1 MSAQTYPARLEH
13 ALLGMC
19 LLEPD
24 VFKKASCLTRADFT
38 EENAIV
44 FEVGLGLA
52 MKGLASDAISVAL
65 ELRRLGKLEVA
76 GGEEYILNLIADRAA
91 EDPRRANKFIKDITE
106 WSARRHASSA
116 AQNHA
121 LALMNSAVPL
131 DRALD
136 AVRSTVSE
144 ASEALGADEFEPL
157 GAMSEALIEGW
168 RSPDRNPG
176 LPTGFAQL
184 DEQINSGLRPGQLVV
199 IAGDT
204 GSGKSSLASQ
214 IALTAAH
221 AAKVNPGK
229 FGAPEGKSAP
239 VLIFSYE
246 MSKEEIYERMVAQRS
261 PVSDSFRA
269 PRGWLSTDLPLAEEG
284 ARVIADLPLFV
295 FDENGATVE
304 DVRSTVERFS
314 AIYGRKPALVV
325 VDYIGLMNMPGTT
338 NRVEVISHITR
349 SLKAM
354 AREMHIPIIALAQI
368 NREAGKRVSH
378 RPGLTDLRESGSIEQ
393 DANIVLLVYR
403 ESYYIVDPE
412 AKKAAEDGN
421 PDVEVIVA
429 KNRSG
434 RSGSIKM
441 RWLGRRYL
449 FVPDPS
455 WVSSFGAP
463 MFKGRGIIEFP
474 ILTAPVRSQTDSER
488 AIEAIGTH
496 CDQTQTKCDRAVL
509 IAAFGNSPKS
519 KWGEVTVGH
528 VIDGLVKSGQV
539 RTATEGVKHV
549 YWLPGQFPEVT
560 SPSAIDADA
569 DNLFN

>member
-1 MSAQTYPARLEH
+1 MVQNLTARKARPRSLRRPAREGRKSNEANVTWSPPMSAQTYPVRLEH

-24 VFKKASCLTRADFT
+24 VFKQASCLTRADFT

-106 WSARRHASSA
+106 WSARRNASSA

-121 LALMNSAVPL
+121 LVLMNSAVPL

-136 AVRSTVSE
+136 AVRSTVSK
-144 ASEALGADEFEPL
+144 ASEALGGDEFEPL

-168 RSPDRNPG
+168 RSPVRNPG

-199 IAGDT
+199 IAGAT

-269 PRGWLSTDLPLAEEG
+269 PRGWLSTDLPLAENG
-284 ARVIADLPLFV
+284 ARLIADLPLFV

-304 DVRSTVERFS
+304 DVRSTV
-314 AIYGRKPALVV
+314 
-325 VDYIGLMNMPGTT
+325 
-338 NRVEVISHITR
+338 
-349 SLKAM
+349 
-354 AREMHIPIIALAQI
+354 
-368 NREAGKRVSH
+368 
-378 RPGLTDLRESGSIEQ
+378 
-393 DANIVLLVYR
+393 
-403 ESYYIVDPE
+403 
-412 AKKAAEDGN
+412 
-421 PDVEVIVA
+421 
-429 KNRSG
+429 
-434 RSGSIKM
+434 
-441 RWLGRRYL
+441 
-449 FVPDPS
+449 
-455 WVSSFGAP
+455 
-463 MFKGRGIIEFP
+463 
-474 ILTAPVRSQTDSER
+474 
-488 AIEAIGTH
+488 
-496 CDQTQTKCDRAVL
+496 C
-509 IAAFGNSPKS
+509 
-519 KWGEVTVGH
+519 
-528 VIDGLVKSGQV
+528 
-539 RTATEGVKHV
+539 
-549 YWLPGQFPEVT
+549 
-560 SPSAIDADA
+560 
-569 DNLFN
+569 

>member
-1 MSAQTYPARLEH
+1 MSGQTPYSLRIEH
-13 ALLGMC
+13 ALLGIC
-19 LLEPD
+19 LLEAD
-24 VFKKASCLTRADFT
+24 AFKKASRLSRSDFS

-52 MKGLASDAISVAL
+52 IKDKPSDAISVAL
-65 ELRRLGKLEVA
+65 ELRRLGKLEAV
-76 GGEEYILNLIADRAA
+76 GGEEYILGLIADRAA
-91 EDPRRANKFIKDITE
+91 EDPRRADDLITKIAE
-106 WSARRHASSA
+106 WSARRHASKA
-116 AQNHA
+116 AENHVV
-121 LALMNSAVPL
+121 ALMDSAVPFN
-131 DRALD
+131 RALD
-136 AVRSTVSE
+136 DVRSAITR
-144 ASEALGADEFEPL
+144 ASESLGADEFEPL

-168 RSPDRNPG
+168 RFPDRNPG

-221 AAKVNPGK
+221 VANVNPGK
-229 FGAPEGKSAP
+229 FGAPEGKVAP

-261 PVSDSFRA
+261 PVTDKYRA
-269 PRGWLSTDLPLAEEG
+269 PRGWLPTDLPLAEEG
-284 ARVIADLPLFV
+284 VHLIANLPLFV
-295 FDENGATVE
+295 FDEIGATVE
-304 DVRSTVERFS
+304 DVRSAVERFS
-314 AIYGRKPALVV
+314 VTYGARPALVV

-354 AREMHIPIIALAQI
+354 AREMRLPIIALAQI

-412 AKKAAEDGN
+412 MKKAAEDGN

-434 RSGSIKM
+434 GN
-441 RWLGRRYL
+441 
-449 FVPDPS
+449 
-455 WVSSFGAP
+455 GACQ
-463 MFKGRGIIEFP
+463 
-474 ILTAPVRSQTDSER
+474 AP
-488 AIEAIGTH
+488 
-496 CDQTQTKCDRAVL
+496 
-509 IAAFGNSPKS
+509 
-519 KWGEVTVGH
+519 
-528 VIDGLVKSGQV
+528 
-539 RTATEGVKHV
+539 
-549 YWLPGQFPEVT
+549 
-560 SPSAIDADA
+560 
-569 DNLFN
+569 